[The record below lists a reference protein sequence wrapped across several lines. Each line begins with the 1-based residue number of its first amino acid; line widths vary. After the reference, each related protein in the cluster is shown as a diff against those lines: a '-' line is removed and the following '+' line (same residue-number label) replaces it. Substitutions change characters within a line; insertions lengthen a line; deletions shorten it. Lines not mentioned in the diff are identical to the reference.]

1 MNLVSIII
9 PTLNEEDNIEQII
22 RSVLDVLVNNAING
36 EILIIDDDSRDRTGA
51 IVHDLRKDIPS
62 LRLVVRKTDHGLSQ
76 SVVEGFS
83 VATGDYLLVMDAD
96 FSHPPAL
103 IPDLLRRLSEGR
115 DIVIGSRYL
124 PGGEIGEW
132 PLRRRLI
139 SRGAIFL
146 ALLMFPSISDPVSG
160 FFAIRKSVI
169 TGAHLRPRG
178 YKILLEVLGKGNW
191 QTVDEVPYRFENREA
206 GQSKLNISII
216 IDFVCQ
222 ITDIGFHSLRDHQSR
237 AWLEIARVIKYV
249 LVGLSGV
256 VLNTLL
262 LFGLTEY
269 ANQFYLVAGAI
280 SFEITILSNFLL
292 NDIWT
297 FSDLKGN
304 TRYPWYSRLGWYHVV
319 SFVGIVMY
327 LSSLY
332 GFTTLFGLHY
342 LVSNMIGVV
351 VAFIWNFSINR
362 LLTWKTRYQGLF

>member
-22 RSVLDVLVNNAING
+22 RGIHQVLVSNAISG

-51 IVHDLRKDIPS
+51 IVQDLRKEIPS
-62 LRLVVRKTDHGLSQ
+62 LRLIVRKADHGLSQ

-83 VATGDYLLVMDAD
+83 LAEGEYLLVMDAD

-103 IPDLLRRLSEGR
+103 IPDLLRCLTGGK
-115 DIVIGSRYL
+115 DVVIGSRYL

-169 TGAHLRPRG
+169 TGARLRPRG
-178 YKILLEVLGKGNW
+178 YKILLEILGKGNW
-191 QTVDEVPYRFENREA
+191 LAVDEIPYRFENREA
-206 GQSKLNISII
+206 GQSKLKISII
-216 IDFVCQ
+216 IDFIRQ
-222 ITDIGFHSLRDHQSR
+222 ISDIGIHSLHDHRSR
-237 AWLEIARVIKYV
+237 AWPEIARVIKYV

-262 LFGLTEY
+262 LFGLTEF
-269 ANQFYLVAGAI
+269 ANLFYLVAGAI

-297 FSDLKGN
+297 FSDLKGD

-319 SFVGIVMY
+319 SFIGIVLY
-327 LSSLY
+327 LSALY
-332 GFTTLFGLHY
+332 GFTALMGLHY

-351 VAFIWNFSINR
+351 IAFVWNFSINR
-362 LLTWKTRYQGLF
+362 LLTWKTRHQGLF